1 MVSSI
6 LKLDEYLNNVVVY
19 DLRLSGFDDNLSSIK
34 NYFNIHVNSKHMM
47 GLSLRSGR
55 YQNIW
60 QYLAS
65 DQIDFIITF

>member
-19 DLRLSGFDDNLSSIK
+19 DLRLSGFDDNLSLIK
-34 NYFNIHVNSKHMM
+34 NYFNIHVNSKYMM

-55 YQNIW
+55 YQNI
-60 QYLAS
+60 
-65 DQIDFIITF
+65 